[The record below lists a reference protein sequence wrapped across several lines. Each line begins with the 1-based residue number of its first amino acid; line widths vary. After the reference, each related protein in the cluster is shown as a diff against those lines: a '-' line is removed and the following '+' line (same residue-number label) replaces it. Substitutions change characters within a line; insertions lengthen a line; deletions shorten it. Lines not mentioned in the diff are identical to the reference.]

1 MISRWEAIHYKENHT
16 WLPEGVRVTNGTR
29 FKLVKIL
36 GLLTYLTP
44 EQKVKYYAG
53 KYYAGYGDIGVVS
66 VYELTW
72 DDKVHKRNDFDEWF
86 KSIDWSAICEK
97 SEDDSD
103 WEDAMA
109 ECGVGWL
116 FTLVKDLFKF
126 IFEHDIRFIELM

>member
-53 KYYAGYGDIGVVS
+53 KYYAGYGDVGVVY
-66 VYELTW
+66 VYKLIW
-72 DDKVHKRNDFDEWF
+72 DDKAHNKNDFDEWF
-86 KSIDWSAICEK
+86 NSLDFSPICEDK
-97 SEDDSD
+97 DDGD
-103 WEDAMA
+103 WEDGC
-109 ECGVGWL
+109 EL
-116 FTLVKDLFKF
+116 HILVKDLFKF
-126 IFEHDIRFIELM
+126 VFEHDIRFIELM